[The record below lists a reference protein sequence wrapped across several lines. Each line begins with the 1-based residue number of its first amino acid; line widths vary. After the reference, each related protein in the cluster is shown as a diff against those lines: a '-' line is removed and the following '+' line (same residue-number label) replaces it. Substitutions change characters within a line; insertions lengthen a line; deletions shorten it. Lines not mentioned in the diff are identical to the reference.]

1 MSRMPRRENT
11 YRIILSAEDE
21 YGGKLQK
28 EIEVKTSQY
37 GGRYAFTEGTRYVG
51 AFTGK
56 NETGERVVT
65 GQQERNNDLPE
76 YGGLTTW
83 KATVID
89 GDFVVLSTTPSFDPG
104 IGNSPGNPEKYPV
117 TQMNI
122 REKVGVW

>member
-1 MSRMPRRENT
+1 M
-11 YRIILSAEDE
+11 
-21 YGGKLQK
+21 QK

-37 GGRYAFTEGTRYVG
+37 GGRHAFTEGTRYVG
-51 AFTGK
+51 AFYRK

-76 YGGLTTW
+76 YDGLTTW

-104 IGNSPGNPEKYPV
+104 IGTYSPGNPEKYPV
-117 TQMNI
+117 TPNEYKGESGRMV
-122 REKVGVW
+122 EG